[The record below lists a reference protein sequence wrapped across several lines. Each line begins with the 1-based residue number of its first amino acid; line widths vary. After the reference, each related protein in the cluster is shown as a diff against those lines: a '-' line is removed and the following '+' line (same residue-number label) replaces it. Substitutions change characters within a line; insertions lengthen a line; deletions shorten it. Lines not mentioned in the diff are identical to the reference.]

1 MNHRYAAALL
11 DTRLLRCFL
20 AVLEHQNV
28 TLAAEVLCI
37 TQSATSKSI
46 LKLEEDLGVP
56 LFHRTASGMQP
67 TIYGLTLAKYAHQ
80 ISIAS
85 RRAQEEIETIRHGG
99 FGTLAVGAGPMWS
112 VYLLPDAIRA
122 LHQKRPGVRIHT
134 IAGVIDTM
142 VPQLLKGDFDI
153 ICSSLDFPEHEEIVR
168 EPLFDLEYVIIASR
182 NHPLCKM
189 DKVLPGDLLGFPWAG
204 LADDH
209 VPARRVAQFF
219 SANDMLAPTPTIE
232 ASSLGALLSI
242 VRESDFLAGVSS
254 TIVAHAEQLGLAR
267 VPIKASFWRFKA
279 GVAYRRDCKQPMV
292 QELVVELRKA
302 FNDLSSNAPLKPP
315 T

>member
-1 MNHRYAAALL
+1 MNQRNAPSLL

-28 TLAAEVLCI
+28 TLASEVLCI

-56 LFHRTASGMQP
+56 LFSRTASGMQP

-80 ISIAS
+80 IGIAS
-85 RRAQEEIETIRHGG
+85 RRAVEEIETIRHGG

-122 LHQKRPGVRIHT
+122 LHRQRPGVRIHT

-142 VPQLLKGDFDI
+142 VPQLLKGQFDI
-153 ICSSLDFPEHEEIVR
+153 ICASLDFPEHEDIVR
-168 EPLFDLEYVIIASR
+168 VPLLDVEYVILASR
-182 NHPLCKM
+182 DHPLCAM
-189 DKVLPGDLLGFPWAG
+189 DKVLPSDLLEFPWAG

-219 SANDMLAPTPTIE
+219 STNGLPAPTPTIE

-242 VRESDFLAGVSS
+242 LRGSDFIAGVSS
-254 TIVAHAEQLGLAR
+254 TIVTHAAQLGLAP

-292 QELVVELRKA
+292 EELVIELRKA
-302 FNDLSSNAPLKPP
+302 VKNLAPDAAQSLPS
-315 T
+315 

>member
-1 MNHRYAAALL
+1 LNHRNAASLL

-28 TLAAEVLCI
+28 TLASEVLCI

-56 LFHRTASGMQP
+56 LFNRTASGMQP

-80 ISIAS
+80 IGIAS

-122 LHQKRPGVRIHT
+122 LHHKRPGVRIHT

-142 VPQLLKGDFDI
+142 VPQLLKGQFDI
-153 ICSSLDFPEHEEIVR
+153 ICASLDFPEHDEIAR
-168 EPLFDLEYVIIASR
+168 EPLFDVEYVILASR
-182 NHPLCKM
+182 DHPLCKM
-189 DKVLPGDLLGFPWAG
+189 DKVLPSDLLGYPWAG
-204 LADDH
+204 LAEDH

-219 SANDMLAPTPTIE
+219 AAHDMPAPTPTIE

-242 VRESDFLAGVSS
+242 IRGSDFIAGVSS
-254 TIVAHAEQLGLAR
+254 TIEAHAAQLGLAR

-292 QELVVELRKA
+292 QELIAELRNTMQSLA
-302 FNDLSSNAPLKPP
+302 PSAPL
-315 T
+315 TQAR